1 MSVNEWIAEIQ
12 ANKLVVVSAAFI
24 VLTIVILFIR
34 SLRRRPTLTMIGF
47 MAVVMMLVGGIVLL
61 EFVTGSVALKAAHR
75 WPTAEG
81 VILISKSEKITYDT
95 TEHRDNRD
103 VRSRTTSTQT
113 VITYQYTPGPATG
126 RSYRSSTVRLSNRP
140 NTPGLVDQYP
150 VGKKVTVYYN
160 PNDPTVATLELEST
174 ESLVGLVFGV
184 ALELMGI
191 AGIYF
196 LIRFRRGHNAI
207 AAVLDDGPTRMTAS

>member
-1 MSVNEWIAEIQ
+1 MNINEWIGEIQ
-12 ANKLVVVSAAFI
+12 AHKVLVVSAAII
-24 VLTIVILFIR
+24 VLAIVILFIR
-34 SLRRRPTLTMIGF
+34 SFRRRPTMTM
-47 MAVVMMLVGGIVLL
+47 AD
-61 EFVTGSVALKAAHR
+61 S
-75 WPTAEG
+75 
-81 VILISKSEKITYDT
+81 

-103 VRSRTTSTQT
+103 VTSRTTSTQT
-113 VITYQYTPGPATG
+113 VITYQYTPAPATG

-150 VGKKVTVYYN
+150 VGKKVTVYYD

-174 ESLVGLVFGV
+174 ESFVGLLFGV

-196 LIRFRRGHNAI
+196 LIRIGRFRRAHNGI
-207 AAVLDDGPTRMTAS
+207 AAVLDDGPTRSPTSS